1 VQKLGGSSIDLCD
14 LFQPGSHGTTFGG
27 TPLACATSMAVLET
41 IEKEHLISNARVL
54 GEYAISR
61 LQKMPGVGAVRGM
74 GLMLGIELDNKFK
87 KADPKMPSRAVVT
100 ALMRNGLLSVP
111 AGPMVIRWLPPLNV
125 SKAEV
130 DEALTILERTLGEL
144 AGAD

>member
-1 VQKLGGSSIDLCD
+1 
-14 LFQPGSHGTTFGG
+14 
-27 TPLACATSMAVLET
+27 
-41 IEKEHLISNARVL
+41 
-54 GEYAISR
+54 
-61 LQKMPGVGAVRGM
+61 M

-87 KADPKMPSRAVVT
+87 KVDPKMPSRAVVT
-100 ALMRNGLLSVP
+100 VLMRNGLLSVP